1 METWYRQYK
10 SKAVKRIQFNDY
22 DVLYT
27 KKEENEDFQPRNEK
41 LPKNVDKETVKI
53 TKAGQKIK
61 IRKKDKLALITA
73 IKDDDMDR
81 ADEILKRLKTDS

>member
-1 METWYRQYK
+1 MLAIRLKQQQRDNEE
-10 SKAVKRIQFNDY
+10 
-22 DVLYT
+22 
-27 KKEENEDFQPRNEK
+27 EENEDFQPRNEK

-73 IKDDDMDR
+73 IKDDAMDR